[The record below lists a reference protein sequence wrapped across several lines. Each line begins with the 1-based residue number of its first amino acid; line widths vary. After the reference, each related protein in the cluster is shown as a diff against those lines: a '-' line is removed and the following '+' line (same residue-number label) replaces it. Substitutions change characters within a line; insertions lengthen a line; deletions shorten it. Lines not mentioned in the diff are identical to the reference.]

1 MSVLDRP
8 FFNLS
13 VIKAPVA
20 EVAQA
25 FDRYPPMR
33 VHGSPTS
40 FVLPEQPYTEDKG
53 APPLILWSPAN
64 APGLTVFM
72 PHLSAGDGYVPAY
85 AQSTFRF
92 DVISIRSTADDCRKD
107 AVNEFSAY
115 SQGALLRFVRVMSDN
130 PGWDFYQKGDP
141 LSFENLEKYQLRL
154 KRKRLQRGDV
164 LACVESWGAP
174 ITSAMFWRSDF
185 SAVTFLPKG
194 PAPSALV

>member
-33 VHGSPTS
+33 VHSSPTP
-40 FVLPEQPYTEDKG
+40 FVLPEQPYTEEKD
-53 APPLILWSPAN
+53 APPLILWSPVN

-72 PHLSAGDGYVPAY
+72 PHLSAGDGYVLAY

-92 DVISIRSTADDCRKD
+92 DVVSIRSTADDCKKD
-107 AVNEFSAY
+107 ALNEFSAY
-115 SQGALLRFVRVMSDN
+115 SKGALLRFVRVMSDN
-130 PGWDFYQKGDP
+130 PGWDFYQKGEP
-141 LSFENLEKYQLRL
+141 LSFENLENYQLRL
-154 KRKRLQRGDV
+154 KRKRLQRSDV
-164 LACVESWGAP
+164 LAYVESWGAP

-185 SAVTFLPKG
+185 SAVTFQPKKAG
-194 PAPSALV
+194 

>member
-33 VHGSPTS
+33 VHSSPTP
-40 FVLPEQPYTEDKG
+40 FVLPEQPYTEEKD

-92 DVISIRSTADDCRKD
+92 DVISVRSTADDCKKD
-107 AVNEFSAY
+107 ALNEFSAY
-115 SQGALLRFVRVMSDN
+115 SQGALLRFV
-130 PGWDFYQKGDP
+130 
-141 LSFENLEKYQLRL
+141 
-154 KRKRLQRGDV
+154 
-164 LACVESWGAP
+164 
-174 ITSAMFWRSDF
+174 
-185 SAVTFLPKG
+185 
-194 PAPSALV
+194 ALCTRNE